1 MFDDRFKWAMAL
13 VLLGMFADTVSSHP
27 MLDVKNEYQQHEG
40 VIPQPVLGFANE
52 RQWLFAHR
60 KYRNQCVLEALAAES
75 KQSSKCVVFLA
86 ARLND
91 SIALPDLR
99 LRATD

>member
-1 MFDDRFKWAMAL
+1 MLDDRCKWAVAL
-13 VLLGMFADTVSSHP
+13 VVAGMLADTLSAHP
-27 MLDVKNEYQQHEG
+27 MLHVKNEHQQEG

-60 KYRNQCVLEALAAES
+60 KYRNQCVLDALAADS
-75 KQSSKCVVFLA
+75 KQSSKSVAFLA
-86 ARLND
+86 TRFND

-99 LRATD
+99 LHTIN

>member
-1 MFDDRFKWAMAL
+1 MSDDRYKWAVGV
-13 VLLGMFADTVSSHP
+13 VLLAMLADTVSPHP
-27 MLDVKNEYQQHEG
+27 MLDAKSEYRQQEG

-60 KYRNQCVLEALAAES
+60 KYRNQCVLEALIADT
-75 KQSSKCVVFLA
+75 KQAGKSVTFLS

-91 SIALPDLR
+91 GFPLTDLR
-99 LRATD
+99 LRSND

>member
-60 KYRNQCVLEALAAES
+60 KYRNS
-75 KQSSKCVVFLA
+75 VVFLA